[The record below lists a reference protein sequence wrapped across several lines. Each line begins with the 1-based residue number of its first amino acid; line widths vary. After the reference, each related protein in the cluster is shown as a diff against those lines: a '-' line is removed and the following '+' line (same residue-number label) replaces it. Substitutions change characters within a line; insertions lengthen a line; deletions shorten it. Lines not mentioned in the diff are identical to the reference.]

1 VVPFRVQVWL
11 TLQVIPHVTP
21 QVVALFSAAWH
32 PHSREELQ
40 RVLGQKDRL
49 HFSKAYLEPLL
60 AAGRLEMTMLAN
72 LWSRLQH
79 YWTAVA
85 DSEAPQTISRQRP

>member
-40 RVLGQKDRL
+40 RVLGLNDRR
-49 HFSKAYLEPLL
+49 HFHKAYIESLL
-60 AAGRLEMTMLAN
+60 AAVWLEMTIPHKPR
-72 LWSRLQH
+72 SRLQR
-79 YWTAVA
+79 YRITAA
-85 DSEAPQTISRQRP
+85 DQETLQTKSGERP